1 MAGRRGRK
9 VMVKTILCLITLG
22 ILVYLGIVAYVCIRE
37 KQVTTTVPAP
47 EDYDA
52 IVVLGAQV
60 KPEGEPSVQ
69 LAWRL
74 DAAVEAWRA
83 KNVPV
88 VVCGAQGKDEPD
100 AEAHVMKDYL
110 AAKGIPEDSI
120 HMDDTSFNT
129 NQNLTN
135 AGKILNELEI
145 GKVLIVT
152 SDYHAP
158 RAMALAGD
166 MGIKAVGLG
175 SPCKAEYWAKNHFR
189 EALAWCKYW
198 AMKYLKV
205 PLE

>member
-9 VMVKTILCLITLG
+9 VMVKTILCLIALG

-60 KPEGEPSVQ
+60 KPEGDPSVQ

-110 AAKGIPEDSI
+110 VAKGIPEDSI

-175 SPCKAEYWAKNHFR
+175 SPCKAEYWTKNHFR

>member
-1 MAGRRGRK
+1 MAGRRGRTT
-9 VMVKTILCLITLG
+9 VVKTILCLIALG

-37 KQVTTTVPAP
+37 KEVTSAMPAP

-60 KPEGEPSVQ
+60 KPDGEPSVQ

-74 DAAVEAWRA
+74 DAAVEAWGQ

-88 VVCGAQGKDEPD
+88 IVCGAQGGDEPD
-100 AEAHVMKDYL
+100 AEAHVMKAYL
-110 AAKGIPEDSI
+110 ASKGIPEGSI

-129 NQNLTN
+129 NQNLRN
-135 AGKILNELEI
+135 AGEILTELEI
-145 GKVLIVT
+145 GKALIVT

-198 AMKYLKV
+198 TVKYLKV